1 MNSGISSNNLNGLLQ
16 CKLTHFVNLCLKR
29 CIFWFITY
37 LKHLT
42 QVAYLCA
49 KRLCIDCE
57 KIDLEGGSQ
66 NSTSALHF
74 TLCMDYYRTKEKKTA
89 AYSSRLRTM

>member
-1 MNSGISSNNLNGLLQ
+1 MSSSISSNKSNGILR
-16 CKLTHFVNLCLKR
+16 CKLTNFVNLCLKR

-49 KRLCIDCE
+49 KRLFIDCE
-57 KIDLEGGSQ
+57 KRDLEGGSQ
-66 NSTSALHF
+66 NSTSALLF